1 MARYRFWFYNKD
13 REGQPLDE
21 NVLKTAEKIA
31 PILSRYRY
39 QEIDS
44 ESKCNDLLQQ
54 AAEAA
59 SRASRKNPIANLA
72 GYIARIY
79 KHIVD
84 DNLEYEGRVVPV
96 SDEALESLANTQRV
110 PSFEEWVNGKLDLH
124 KLMDSLEGEAQQIWK
139 WRIEGYSQSEIAK
152 RLGMSANTVS
162 MKATRAFKEAV
173 AGLQSKRNPKRTDA
187 R

>member
-1 MARYRFWFYNKD
+1 MARYRFWFYDKD
-13 REGQPLDE
+13 RDGQPLDE

-54 AAEAA
+54 AVEAA
-59 SRASRKNPIANLA
+59 SHASRKNPIKNLA

-84 DNLEYEGRVVPV
+84 YNLERENKVVPV
-96 SDEALESLANTQRV
+96 SDDLLESLVNAQHFK
-110 PSFEEWVNGKLDLH
+110 SFEEWVNGRLDLQ
-124 KLMDSLEGEAQQIWK
+124 KLMDSLEEEAEQIWK
-139 WRIEGYSQSEIAK
+139 WRIEGYSHREIAK
-152 RLGMSANTVS
+152 QLGMSANTVS
-162 MKATRAFKEAV
+162 MKATRAFNEA
-173 AGLQSKRNPKRTDA
+173 ADLLGWKRKPKRNDA